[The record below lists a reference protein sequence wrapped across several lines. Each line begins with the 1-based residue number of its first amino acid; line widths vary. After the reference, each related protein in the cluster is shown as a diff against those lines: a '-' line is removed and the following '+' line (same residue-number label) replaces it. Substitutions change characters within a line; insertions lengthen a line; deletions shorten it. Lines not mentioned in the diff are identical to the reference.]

1 VDDARR
7 ADIAATDVPDGGIL
21 NSDAS
26 TTGDGTGGGEV
37 ELVVV
42 TMRFDA
48 GDEPQ
53 LLAVLSKYIVVTRM
67 EPGCRNVD
75 LVSSVTNPGRHL
87 VIEKW
92 ESPEHQRNHFDAPSM
107 VEMATACIGLLAGAP
122 DIDLWDAT
130 SAHDLR

>member
-1 VDDARR
+1 M
-7 ADIAATDVPDGGIL
+7 
-21 NSDAS
+21 NSDAFP
-26 TTGDGTGGGEV
+26 GDDESVGQAMPDV

-48 GDEPQ
+48 ADEVQ
-53 LLAVLSKYIVVTRM
+53 LLGVLSKYVVVTRM

-92 ESPEHQRNHFDAPSM
+92 ESQDHQRTHFDAPSM
-107 VEMATACIGLLAGAP
+107 VEMATACIGLLAAAP

>member
-1 VDDARR
+1 
-7 ADIAATDVPDGGIL
+7 L
-21 NSDAS
+21 NSDE
-26 TTGDGTGGGEV
+26 DI

-42 TMRFDA
+42 TMRFDSTDDA
-48 GDEPQ
+48 A
-53 LLAVLSKYIVVTRM
+53 LLGVLSKYVVVTRM

-75 LVSSVTNPGRHL
+75 LVSSVTHPGRHL

-92 ESPEHQRNHFDAPSM
+92 ESSDHQRAHFDAPSM
-107 VEMATACIGLLAGAP
+107 VEMATSCVGMLAGAP